1 MIKHLFIR
9 TWLRGEALHG
19 FDTISAHIEHTAK
32 VHLKQTILSLGT
44 YLFPINELYK
54 KKCAR
59 NRGTR
64 NPRELNSRRY
74 AAFMIKIIEYL
85 DNFLG

>member
-54 KKCAR
+54 KKCAMR
-59 NRGTR
+59 RITKK
-64 NPRELNSRRY
+64 PHELEVRHYTAR
-74 AAFMIKIIEYL
+74 MIDL
-85 DNFLG
+85 NQ